1 MRIGFGRVGECVTL
15 TLSESCIPRRVLGI
29 ACVAVLA
36 TAACSDSSG
45 VAPPIPQADQLA
57 VHQVE
62 SSATSTAEAAA
73 SGPLTGF
80 VIAWADNG
88 TVHVGTIDP
97 ETGEYAVGPTF
108 EVGDFAVAPNAPTT
122 NDQSYFR
129 RLVSPDFEFAY
140 AQRIV
145 DGDPHV
151 GWGRH
156 SRKFCGCHCERCR
169 SAHRPERSARCERAR
184 L

>member
-1 MRIGFGRVGECVTL
+1 M
-15 TLSESCIPRRVLGI
+15 
-29 ACVAVLA
+29 
-36 TAACSDSSG
+36 
-45 VAPPIPQADQLA
+45 Q
-57 VHQVE
+57 QVE

-97 ETGEYAVGPTF
+97 ETGEYAFGPIF

-156 SRKFCGCHCERCR
+156 SRQFADVTASVAGPRTDLSGPPDVNGHGFDQRGKGRHTNRMQGRC
-169 SAHRPERSARCERAR
+169 
-184 L
+184 